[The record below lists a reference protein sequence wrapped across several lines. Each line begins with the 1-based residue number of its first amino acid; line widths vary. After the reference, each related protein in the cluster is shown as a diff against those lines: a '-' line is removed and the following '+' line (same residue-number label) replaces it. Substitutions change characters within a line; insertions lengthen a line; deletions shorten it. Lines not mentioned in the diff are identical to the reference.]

1 MDILKCYGFK
11 RKCFQKLKGS
21 VEERTCLEIN
31 TRKNA
36 LKKLSSYL
44 KLVLPAEA
52 VSSIIKMNQFSEDL

>member
-1 MDILKCYGFK
+1 M
-11 RKCFQKLKGS
+11 
-21 VEERTCLEIN
+21 EERTCLEIN